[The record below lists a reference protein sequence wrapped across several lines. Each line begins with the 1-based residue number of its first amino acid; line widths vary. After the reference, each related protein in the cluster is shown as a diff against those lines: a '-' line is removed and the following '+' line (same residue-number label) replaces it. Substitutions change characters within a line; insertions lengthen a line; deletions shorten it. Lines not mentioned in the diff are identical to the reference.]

1 MIGYLHLALIKIALY
16 IYSSKYKKYKM
27 FYNMIWETFI
37 SFKFHSLGPD
47 PSNWVISVT
56 SMNQGN
62 VNCSVM
68 LETEREKEDI
78 YLCLCIT
85 TPSLVSTWTR
95 I

>member
-1 MIGYLHLALIKIALY
+1 MFE
-16 IYSSKYKKYKM
+16 KYKIFVM
-27 FYNMIWETFI
+27 Q
-37 SFKFHSLGPD
+37 L
-47 PSNWVISVT
+47 ISVA